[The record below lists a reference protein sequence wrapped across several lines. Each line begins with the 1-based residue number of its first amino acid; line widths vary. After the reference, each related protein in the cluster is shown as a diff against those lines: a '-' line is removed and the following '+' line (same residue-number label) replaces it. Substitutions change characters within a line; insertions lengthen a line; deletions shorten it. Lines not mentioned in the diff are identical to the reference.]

1 MKRQN
6 ELLKKKINKLSYNQK
21 FEIYNI
27 LVKSNQ
33 KFSEN
38 KNGIFFNLKY
48 LNQST
53 IESIQE
59 YLNYSDKIKNT
70 YTYDNKNIQNTSNNE
85 QLLNIQYNKYNE
97 NIHENIQETIH
108 DIDKNTLEIEEFTLY
123 DNCDYSSMSSKN
135 ENNGGDDEDL
145 GDTLNEDEMDGVE
158 GADIDEEADTEV
170 NELYN
175 EEIHKNVHE
184 NIDEPDNQE
193 NENIPSEY
201 EIEEDIEMSD
211 FVEKESVKNK
221 FNFKNYMNKLNLQ
234 SKEMNVSLYN
244 QSKKNTSDRAIHN
257 IVQTSKINIKLTGSK
272 SRIYNICKNIHKSGE
287 Y

>member
-1 MKRQN
+1 MKRKN
-6 ELLKKKINKLSYNQK
+6 EMLKKKINKLSYNQK

-70 YTYDNKNIQNTSNNE
+70 YAHDKKNIQNTSNNE

-97 NIHENIQETIH
+97 TIQDTIRENIHET
-108 DIDKNTLEIEEFTLY
+108 DKNTLEIEEFTLY
-123 DNCDYSSMSSKN
+123 NNCEYSSMSSKN
-135 ENNGGDDEDL
+135 VHNGTEDDTI
-145 GDTLNEDEMDGVE
+145 GNTLNEDEIDEEEVV
-158 GADIDEEADTEV
+158 DIDEEADTEV
-170 NELYN
+170 HELYN
-175 EEIHKNVHE
+175 EAVHE
-184 NIDEPDNQE
+184 NINDQDNPEDE
-193 NENIPSEY
+193 NENIPGEY

-211 FVEKESVKNK
+211 FVEKDSTKNK
-221 FNFKNYMNKLNLQ
+221 FNFKNYMNKLQLQ
-234 SKEMNVSLYN
+234 SKEMNVSLYK
-244 QSKKNTSDRAIHN
+244 QSKQHVSDLMIHT
-257 IVQTSKINIKLTGSK
+257 ILETSKINNKLTGSK
-272 SRIYNICKNIHKSGE
+272 SRIYNICKNIHKSSE
-287 Y
+287 

>member
-145 GDTLNEDEMDGVE
+145 GDTLNEDEMGGVE